1 MSFGKW
7 ESILLT
13 AENRRHFWIPEGFA
27 HGCEVLSEKATFIYL
42 CTETYDREADA
53 GIRWNDPALAIDW
66 PVAEPLLSDKDMR
79 APLLADVAADRL
91 PVYAPCGSCYS
102 ARTGRS
108 APSCSAASR
117 RWARSLPPR
126 PMACLPAVRA
136 ARSRISTAPT
146 RSRR

>member
-42 CTETYDREADA
+42 CTATYDREADA

-66 PVAEPLLSDKDMR
+66 PVDEPLLSDKDAR
-79 APLLADVAADRL
+79 APLLADVAADRRT
-91 PVYAPCGSCYS
+91 VYAPYGSFRS
-102 ARTGRS
+102 APTGRS
-108 APSCSAASR
+108 PPTGSAPSPR
-117 RWARSLPPR
+117 RAGSFPPTAN
-126 PMACLPAVRA
+126 ACWPCV
-136 ARSRISTAPT
+136 
-146 RSRR
+146 